1 MYMNKTYLK
10 DTNGFTLVEM
20 VVSFCIISIIIVS
33 FTLLIGTA
41 YKIINSSKDSIDINN
56 RAESIMENI
65 KSGNIYNGF
74 KEEEKIEL
82 KTRLETSFEIKNYT
96 GSIKI
101 TKKNEELFLV
111 TLKIKDSKRAKEI
124 NLQTYITKDIVNKL
138 LI

>member
-1 MYMNKTYLK
+1 MNKTYLK